1 METLITF
8 DELKERTIPDIIK
21 QMVELAEGFIFDEE
35 DFIID
40 ILILFKDGHY
50 EDNDYFQWDLS
61 DITNSVLFPL
71 LLHRAVEGWNKIQGI
86 GQSGN
91 IFINDDGV
99 FINYSE
105 PICYLFKNYLPCHLT
120 ACEMA
125 IWDCLLNIL
134 QHEESYERD
143 ERKMY

>member
-1 METLITF
+1 MITF
-8 DELKERTIPDIIK
+8 EELKEKTTPEIIK
-21 QMVELAEGFIFDEE
+21 EMVELTEGFTYELYKDKSLSGIYYNKEF
-35 DFIID
+35 
-40 ILILFKDGHY
+40 LFY
-50 EDNDYFQWDLS
+50 LEVVADN
-61 DITNSVLFPL
+61 IFPL

-99 FINYSE
+99 FINNSE

-134 QHEESYERD
+134 
-143 ERKMY
+143 